1 MYIYIFAAVALR
13 WYVLSLRLLNQTI
26 AETLQCVPATVARL
40 HLPLRDLRH
49 AAETLDMRIARHAL
63 RSNSTSTTWVC
74 VCAWTKVKATSRQRG
89 VWATLSSGSTTP
101 VFHTLSCAR
110 SSENSKRIKS
120 ENLKKE
126 LNYKTIKKNIEQFNV
141 LRAVYACCVV
151 CVRCDLFKNQHTIN
165 ELPGLAIKSISK
177 LAYVNSKQTDLPPT
191 WGNFNLSANFVFFFS
206 AENIYVS
213 GANIDFNSPSAY
225 VPLARGQL

>member
-1 MYIYIFAAVALR
+1 MCPGNRCQAPLTSPR
-13 WYVLSLRLLNQTI
+13 
-26 AETLQCVPATVARL
+26 PATRSWNTG
-40 HLPLRDLRH
+40 H
-49 AAETLDMRIARHAL
+49 AHRPARIAKQQYKYNL
-63 RSNSTSTTWVC
+63 SVCVC

-110 SSENSKRIKS
+110 SSENSRRIKS

-177 LAYVNSKQTDLPPT
+177 LAYVNSKQADLPPT
-191 WGNFNLSANFVFFFS
+191 WGNFNLSANFVFFFFGWKYLCQWRKYWFQFSVCLCS
-206 AENIYVS
+206 AS
-213 GANIDFNSPSAY
+213 QGAALKEGAKLPSKY
-225 VPLARGQL
+225 PLYPL